1 MKPTKFLACAVGPGR
16 DRRLQLEARRSCQQR
31 NAPVNDRRTV
41 AAARAATGPRSSI
54 ATPAGGF
61 MMGNPN
67 AKVKLIEYRLADLP
81 ALPRVR
87 GDGRRRR

>member
-1 MKPTKFLACAVGPGR
+1 MPRPTQPPKP
-16 DRRLQLEARRSCQQR
+16 RLLPPPKGGDWSTV
-31 NAPVNDRRTV
+31 VN
-41 AAARAATGPRSSI
+41 

-67 AKVKLIEYRLADLP
+67 AKVKLIEYRLAHLP

-87 GDGRRRR
+87 